1 MVMNIPAPV
10 TAEPSAAEADMHLKH
25 LYGYL
30 TALSGTLNRILPT
43 LEDDGER
50 ERLAAAL
57 AALEARVAALEDG
70 HE

>member
-10 TAEPSAAEADMHLKH
+10 AAEPVAAETDLHLKNI
-25 LYGYL
+25 YGYL
-30 TALSGTLNRILPT
+30 TVLSGTLNRILPT
-43 LEDDGER
+43 LEDEGEK

-57 AALEARVAALEDG
+57 EALEARVAALEDR